1 MPTFRRRSILAACA
15 ALSTTGA
22 LASAG
27 STAAEE
33 TVSDSFAAGH
43 PNGWSSALGNPA
55 NSQYLPLEE
64 GFPEPDTVAWR
75 YEEAGSVAAVDGRLY
90 VRTESEL
97 QAVDAASGELQWRAE
112 VPEGSYP
119 AAVFEDGIFVGGEN
133 RVTALETADGSVRWE
148 REFDTEEP
156 VSTLTVAFETVYVVA
171 DETLHALDV
180 ADGSSRWDRET
191 VYAYPEDD
199 RDGNPMPVSFRPE
212 TVAVANGTVY
222 AALKGGTYTD
232 GRELECAFG
241 AIDATAGED
250 LWGIAFDSSGAC
262 PVESPIIA
270 TGHAVYANHPGQG
283 GFSFDLE
290 TGEVDALDRVMWAGT
305 ADARLDM
312 GVDMRQHINM
322 HNWETDEA
330 WTATTQID
338 AWHEFV
344 VAGDTVIARHSPY
357 DGEEADYPDNSI
369 VGFDLEDGTVRWAL
383 EFDGNMP
390 PAIAA
395 VDENTLYLEDDGE
408 LVAFR
413 PSEAVPDD
421 EDGSDE
427 GEEEQDETDD
437 SDDTEGSDDG
447 GEEETEP
454 DAGDE
459 DDDSAESDGGT
470 DDEVETDDGDEYGP
484 GEDESDDETDS
495 SDDGDDTGESED
507 GDGDEGDDEGET
519 DDGNDGLGGTGD
531 EDDDAESDG
540 QDDTDDAG
548 DADDAESDDDSMP
561 GFTTGAG
568 ILGGA
573 ATLEWL
579 RRKAGTAAPAEPGEP
594 AESTE
599 ADEPAE

>member
-1 MPTFRRRSILAACA
+1 MTTLRRRSILAACA
-15 ALSTTGA
+15 ALPTTGA
-22 LASAG
+22 LASVS
-27 STAAEE
+27 STTAEE

-43 PNGWSSALGNPA
+43 SDGWSSGLGNAA
-55 NSQYLPLEE
+55 NSRYLPLED

-75 YEEAGSVAAVDGRLY
+75 YDEVGSVAAVDGRLY

-97 QAVDAASGELQWRAE
+97 QAIDAENGELEWLTE
-112 VPEGSYP
+112 VPDTGRP
-119 AAVFEDGIFVGGEN
+119 PAVFEDGIYVSGED

-156 VSTLTVAFETVYVVA
+156 ISTPTVAFETVYVVA
-171 DETLHALDV
+171 DETLCALDV
-180 ADGSSRWDRET
+180 GDGSSRWERET
-191 VYAYPEDD
+191 VYASPKDD

-241 AIDATAGED
+241 AIDATTGED

-270 TGHAVYANHPGQG
+270 TGHAVYADHPGQG
-283 GFSFDLE
+283 GFSFDPE
-290 TGEVDALDRVMWAGT
+290 TGEVDTLDRVMWAGT

-322 HNWETDEA
+322 HNWETGEG

-344 VAGDTVIARHSPY
+344 VAGDTVITRHSPY
-357 DGEEADYPDNSI
+357 DREEAHYPYNSI
-369 VGFDLEDGTVRWAL
+369 VGFDLEDGTMRWAL
-383 EFDGNMP
+383 EFDGDMP

-395 VDENTLYLEDDGE
+395 VDENTLYLKDDGE
-408 LVAFR
+408 LVAIR
-413 PSEAVPDD
+413 PSEAVPDEGE
-421 EDGSDE
+421 EDNSDE
-427 GEEEQDETDD
+427 GDEDE
-437 SDDTEGSDDG
+437 SDDDG
-447 GEEETEP
+447 YDEDEEETES

-459 DDDSAESDGGT
+459 DDSDSSESEGGA
-470 DDEVETDDGDEYGP
+470 DNEGETDDGDEYGP
-484 GEDESDDETDS
+484 DEDESADDTEASDDDDTDESDD
-495 SDDGDDTGESED
+495 GD
-507 GDGDEGDDEGET
+507 
-519 DDGNDGLGGTGD
+519 NRLGGT
-531 EDDDAESDG
+531 DDDDDDIESDD
-540 QDDTDDAG
+540 QDDTTESDDRDDAG
-548 DADDAESDDDSMP
+548 SDDDSMP

-579 RRKAGTAAPAEPGEP
+579 RRKAGTA
-594 AESTE
+594 ESTE
-599 ADEPAE
+599 ADDRPSN